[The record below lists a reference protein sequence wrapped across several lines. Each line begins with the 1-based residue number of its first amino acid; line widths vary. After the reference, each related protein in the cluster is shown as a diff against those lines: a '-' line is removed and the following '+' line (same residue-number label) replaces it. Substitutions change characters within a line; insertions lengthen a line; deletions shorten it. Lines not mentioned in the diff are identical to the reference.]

1 MTRAEQRRMKAAL
14 AQSTLPQ
21 GGHRPGAR
29 MLTPSVLL
37 ELYSEPVSFHRPF
50 VELGGGVTAALFL
63 SCACDEA
70 AKLPPDSDGWL
81 RLSTEQWREATC
93 LSRTEQENARRAL
106 RDRGLINE
114 RRVGMPARL
123 EIRVEISKVMELLQ
137 VQASGKY
144 ADLDQ
149 IDYAIDT
156 PLIDRNAS

>member
-1 MTRAEQRRMKAAL
+1 MTRAEQRRMKAL
-14 AQSTLPQ
+14 AQTTPAPTGQ
-21 GGHRPGAR
+21 RTGAR
-29 MLTPSVLL
+29 VLTPSVLL

-70 AKLPPDSDGWL
+70 AKLPPDGDGWL

-106 RDRGLINE
+106 RDRGLISE

-123 EIRVEISKVMELLQ
+123 ELRVEIARLMELLQ
-137 VQASGKY
+137 EQANRKY
-144 ADLDQ
+144 MGLDQ
-149 IDYAIDT
+149 IDYS
-156 PLIDRNAS
+156 IDRPVFDVNAS